1 MRLKDKLRELRTGR
15 DLTLKNLAETT
26 GLSVSYLSD
35 IERGRT
41 NPSLKTVEALADA
54 LDVSVQTLL
63 TGVEFIEE
71 TSHDD
76 LPEGLKEL
84 VNDEEFNKEINGDW
98 IDLLSKIQMRGKRPQ
113 SKREWMELYLHLRS
127 LLEK

>member
-54 LDVSVQTLL
+54 LNVSVQLLL

-84 VNDEEFNKEINGDW
+84 VNDEEFNQELNRDW

-113 SKREWMELYLHLRS
+113 SKREWMELYLHLRR
-127 LLEK
+127 LL

>member
-84 VNDEEFNKEINGDW
+84 VNDEEFNEEINRDW

>member
-41 NPSLKTVEALADA
+41 NPSLKTVGALADA
-54 LDVSVQTLL
+54 LDVSVQILL

-84 VNDEEFNKEINGDW
+84 VNDEEFNQELNRDW

-113 SKREWMELYLHLRS
+113 SKREWMELYLHLRR